1 MKLLQVTSALETSFG
16 GPPNV
21 VINSHRHLMKQGI
34 DSRLL
39 VVGQRN
45 ETFHQNQ
52 NTKDLTGENIHLF
65 ASRKSGLHGKILKI
79 EEIKKFYR
87 LVRDSDCVLT
97 HQLYNF
103 QNLYLVII
111 TKMLNKPYIVMP
123 HGTLTN
129 YQKNQHRI
137 RKFIVDNL
145 FFKKVITNCDAIA
158 VATNSE
164 KNQLDENV
172 KLKASNIGI
181 GIERVEIDRNEIA
194 LPSIFQFIYIGRLA
208 DVKRVDLTIKAF
220 AKFLMHYPDSFLRIV
235 GDGDPNLVRSLKT
248 LVTDLGIND
257 NIDFTGWIEK
267 DDKHVLFNQSDFVV
281 LNSEK
286 ENFAVGIAEGQAYGL
301 PALVTRYVAFSE
313 IVEFYKSGVIVE
325 HLNTQSIAE
334 GMIKIVQMNYA
345 ELSNNS
351 LLAAK
356 SITWPL
362 VITHWI
368 HLAEKVIEMKK
379 LDK

>member
-21 VINSHRHLMKQGI
+21 VIDSHRHLMKQGI

-79 EEIKKFYR
+79 KEIKKFYG

-111 TKMLNKPYIVMP
+111 AKMLNKPYIVMP

-194 LPSIFQFIYIGRLA
+194 LPSTFQFIYIGRLA

-220 AKFLMHYPDSFLRIV
+220 AKFLMHYPDSFLRIA

-267 DDKHVLFNQSDFVV
+267 DVKHVLFNQSNFVV

-286 ENFAVGIAEGQAYGL
+286 ENFAVGIAEGQAFGL
-301 PALVTRYVAFSE
+301 PALVTRFVAFSE

-325 HLNTQSIAE
+325 HLSTQAVTE
-334 GMIKIVQMNYA
+334 GMIKIVQMSYA

-362 VITHWI
+362 VIPHWI
-368 HLAEKVIEMKK
+368 DLIEKVIAMKK
-379 LDK
+379 LGK

>member
-79 EEIKKFYR
+79 KEIKKFYR

-208 DVKRVDLTIKAF
+208 EVKRVDLTIKAF

-235 GDGDPNLVRSLKT
+235 GDGDHNLVRSLKT

-267 DDKHVLFNQSDFVV
+267 DYKHVLFNQSDFVV

-286 ENFAVGIAEGQAYGL
+286 ENFAVGIAEGQAFGL

-325 HLNTQSIAE
+325 HLNTQAIAE

-368 HLAEKVIEMKK
+368 HLAEKVIAMKK

>member
-39 VVGQRN
+39 VVGQRH

-208 DVKRVDLTIKAF
+208 EVKRVDLTIKAF

-286 ENFAVGIAEGQAYGL
+286 ENFAVGIAEGQAFGL
-301 PALVTRYVAFSE
+301 PALVTRHVAFSE
-313 IVEFYKSGVIVE
+313 IVEFYKSGIIVE
-325 HLNTQSIAE
+325 HLNTQAIAE

-368 HLAEKVIEMKK
+368 HLAEKVIAMKK